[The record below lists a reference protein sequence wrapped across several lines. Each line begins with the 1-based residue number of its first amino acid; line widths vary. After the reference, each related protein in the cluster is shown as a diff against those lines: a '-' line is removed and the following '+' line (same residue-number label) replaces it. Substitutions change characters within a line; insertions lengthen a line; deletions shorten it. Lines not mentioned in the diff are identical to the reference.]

1 MKRELNA
8 NNPDESNTGLKVS
21 NNELKALG
29 VNDVEIL
36 VNFSRVANGLLKHNV
51 MDKTQILANLE
62 ALIDDPMPYA
72 LKKGGKFKNLAED
85 VIALRKEGK
94 FVKQERNNF
103 KLKEEIADFPV
114 WGIEHIEVGALA
126 QMKTAIQLPI
136 AVAGALMPDAH
147 QGYGLPIGG
156 VLATTADEDDLF
168 DVIEFLHDHCSK
180 GLDGYYHSWN
190 QCGYHYEKFSDQDG
204 QKHFREVLNPILKE
218 YLNGFEIS
226 DSGEILML
234 SDNGL
239 STLFEA
245 DIPTSDNENIKD
257 KINSSILKF
266 RRHRSTLEDRKEA
279 VRELADVLEFLRPEI
294 KKYLNKKDEN
304 DIFNIANNFGIRHH
318 NNEQKTDYDRAIW
331 YSWIFYFYLATIH
344 SVLRMTKKNI

>member
-1 MKRELNA
+1 
-8 NNPDESNTGLKVS
+8 
-21 NNELKALG
+21 
-29 VNDVEIL
+29 
-36 VNFSRVANGLLKHNV
+36 
-51 MDKTQILANLE
+51 
-62 ALIDDPMPYA
+62 
-72 LKKGGKFKNLAED
+72 
-85 VIALRKEGK
+85 
-94 FVKQERNNF
+94 
-103 KLKEEIADFPV
+103 
-114 WGIEHIEVGALA
+114 
-126 QMKTAIQLPI
+126 
-136 AVAGALMPDAH
+136 
-147 QGYGLPIGG
+147 
-156 VLATTADEDDLF
+156 
-168 DVIEFLHDHCSK
+168 
-180 GLDGYYHSWN
+180 
-190 QCGYHYEKFSDQDG
+190 
-204 QKHFREVLNPILKE
+204 LNPILKE